1 MWVGGVAPSNVGAYE
16 AAPHPT
22 LGGGDR
28 ATWRE
33 CRLKRSQKHSKKRSK
48 WANYTITA
56 AKLSRSYHE
65 NFIFAWDQNEKTD
78 ILHSEHFSLLYDLE
92 VAAGGRGAQILAP
105 PWPWLR
111 LPPLRHQTWNV
122 SRKRQQIGNCS
133 SDVFFWIFVRNLA
146 VNILEKTDL
155 SPCKEEKE
163 KETRD
168 AEESVT
174 VTVDDDPEEM
184 MGCETVGRF
193 RRGRIWGLEDFG
205 RICHRFGRIWIGCV
219 RLAGDFKDNSIY
231 FERSTER

>member
-1 MWVGGVAPSNVGAYE
+1 MWLRGVAPSNVGAYE
-16 AAPHPT
+16 ATPHPV

-28 ATWRE
+28 ATWRK

-65 NFIFAWDQNEKTD
+65 YFIFAWDQNEKTD
-78 ILHSEHFSLLYDLE
+78 ILHSEHFSLLDDLE
-92 VAAGGRGAQILAP
+92 LAAGGQGPEILAP
-105 PWPWLR
+105 SWPLNEVAPS
-111 LPPLRHQTWNV
+111 PPPNLKCQQKAPV
-122 SRKRQQIGNCS
+122 DRKLFSWRFLLN
-133 SDVFFWIFVRNLA
+133 FRANLA

-168 AEESVT
+168 ADESAT

-184 MGCETVGRF
+184 MGCETVGRIW
-193 RRGRIWGLEDFG
+193 RGQNSGLEDFG